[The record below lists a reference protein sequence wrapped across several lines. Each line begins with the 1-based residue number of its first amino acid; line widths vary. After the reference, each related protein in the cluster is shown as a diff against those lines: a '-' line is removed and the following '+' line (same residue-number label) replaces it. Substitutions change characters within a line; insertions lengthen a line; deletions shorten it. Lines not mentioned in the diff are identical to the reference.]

1 MTEVSAP
8 ALRVPSPNASS
19 QTFAALDLGSNSFH
33 LIVALDQG
41 ERLQVVDRHR
51 EMVRLAAGLG
61 ATRELSPET
70 EGRALACLERLGQ
83 RLRELPAR
91 NVRIVGT
98 NTLRKARNSR
108 SFIRR
113 AEKALGHRI
122 EVISGRE
129 EARLIYLGVSHSL
142 EDDRDSRLVVDIGG
156 GSTEVI
162 LGRRFQPGL
171 MESLFIGCVG
181 LSDRYFPDGTITA
194 QAMDAAERAARLELE
209 PVEQIFLA
217 RGWDTA
223 IGASGTALSVRGV
236 VEAETGSSEITRAGL
251 RHVRER
257 LLHAGHVER
266 LDFAAVNAERAP
278 VFPGGVAILSAI
290 FASLRIERMSVSD
303 GALREGL
310 LQDLLGRVHD
320 EDIRERTVR
329 DLAQRYHIDRDHAG
343 RVARTALNLLEQ
355 VGPTWRM
362 DDPDLEALLRWGATL
377 HEIGLDIAHNQYH
390 KHGGYL
396 LDHMDLAGFSRS
408 EQHRVSLLVRAHRR
422 KFPAEDFVDAE
433 DIMRLCILLRLAVV
447 LHRGRT
453 DTPLPS
459 FAITGRGDTVLVS
472 LPKKW
477 LLAHPLTEL
486 DLQQEVEYLANAP
499 IRLRVS
505 AP

>member
-1 MTEVSAP
+1 MVEVSAS
-8 ALRVPSPNASS
+8 VPSASK

-41 ERLQVVDRHR
+41 GRLQVVDRHR

-61 ATRELSPET
+61 DTRELAPET
-70 EGRALACLERLGQ
+70 ARRALACLERLGQ
-83 RLRELPAR
+83 RLRELPPR
-91 NVRIVGT
+91 NVRVVGT

-156 GSTEVI
+156 GSTEII
-162 LGRRFQPGL
+162 LGRRFQPRL

-181 LSDRYFPDGTITA
+181 LSDRFFPDGSITA
-194 QAMDAAERAARLELE
+194 AAMEDAERAARQELE

-217 RGWDTA
+217 HGWDTA
-223 IGASGTALSVRGV
+223 IGASGTLLAVSGV
-236 VEAETGSSEITRAGL
+236 AQSGTGARQITTEGL
-251 RHVRER
+251 HHVRER

-266 LDFAAVNAERAP
+266 LDFPAVGAERAP

-290 FASLRIERMSVSD
+290 FEALRIERMSVSD

-310 LQDLLGRVHD
+310 LHDLLGRVHD
-320 EDIRERTVR
+320 EDIRDKTVAN
-329 DLAQRYHIDRDHAG
+329 LTERYHIDHVHAQ
-343 RVARTALNLLEQ
+343 RVLRTAGNLLEQ
-355 VGPTWRM
+355 VGPAWGL
-362 DDPDLEALLRWGATL
+362 DDPDLEAILRWSATL
-377 HEIGLDIAHNQYH
+377 HEIGLDIAHSQYH

-396 LDHMDLAGFSRS
+396 LDNMDLPGFSRS
-408 EQHRVSLLVRAHRR
+408 EQHRLSLLVRAHRR
-422 KFPAEDFVDAE
+422 KFPVDDFVDDE
-433 DIMRLCILLRLAVV
+433 DILRLCVLLRVAVV

-459 FAITGRGDTVLVS
+459 FGVSARGRTIGLS
-472 LPKKW
+472 LSRRW
-477 LLAHPLTEL
+477 LQAHPLTEL
-486 DLQQEVEYLANAP
+486 DLEQEAEYLSAAG
-499 IRLRVS
+499 IELR
-505 AP
+505 AAAR